1 MKTSLLKI
9 TAPALTISL
18 VFAAPVA
25 FAGNEDGSHE
35 SSVTIKEQTQIE
47 KALEPIEN
55 NVFGVNDETTAIT
68 GHLKS
73 KNTITLEEYLYYDQ
87 RLSSLVNR
95 LGEARQDITI
105 ISSQYGDGSL
115 HVDGVGVAIAA
126 SLAVALD
133 TREQLEAVNIQAE
146 TP

>member
-9 TAPALTISL
+9 TAPALAISL
-18 VFAAPVA
+18 VFAAPAA

-35 SSVTIKEQTQIE
+35 SSISIKEHAQIE
-47 KALEPIEN
+47 KTVAPIER
-55 NVFGVNDETTAIT
+55 NVFAVNDETAAIT
-68 GHLKS
+68 EHLKS
-73 KNTITLEEYLYYDQ
+73 KNTITLEEYRYYDQ

-105 ISSQYGDGSL
+105 ISSHYGDGSL
-115 HVDGVGVAIAA
+115 HVAGVGVAIAA
-126 SLAVALD
+126 SLTVALD
-133 TREQLEAVNIQAE
+133 TREQLEAVKIQAE